1 MVIAFTADGDTDT
14 SSSCAGVR
22 RLRVVQPGSVG
33 RKLHFRKLPLV
44 HHCESLLRM
53 IGGME
58 RGHWWLAEGDEHD
71 DAERCEQHRHHQ
83 PTAAVAASVPEYRH
97 NNRDSDRA
105 GNEPSRSLKFCNHR
119 EGSYQDLLYV
129 ENALCFHI

>member
-1 MVIAFTADGDTDT
+1 MVIAFTADGDTTDT

-22 RLRVVQPGSVG
+22 RLCVVQPGSVG

-44 HHCESLLRM
+44 HHGESLLRM
-53 IGGME
+53 VGGME
-58 RGHWWLAEGDEHD
+58 RGDWWLAEGDDHD

-83 PTAAVAASVPEYRH
+83 PTAAVAASVAEYRH

-105 GNEPSRSLKFCNHR
+105 GNEPSRSLKFCNHG
-119 EGSYQDLLYV
+119 EGSYQDLLHV
-129 ENALCFHI
+129 ESAL